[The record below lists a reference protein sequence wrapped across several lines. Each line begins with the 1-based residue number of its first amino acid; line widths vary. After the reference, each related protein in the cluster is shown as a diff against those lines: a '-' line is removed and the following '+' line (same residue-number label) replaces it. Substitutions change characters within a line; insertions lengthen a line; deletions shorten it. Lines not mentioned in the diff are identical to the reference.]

1 MNNVYTL
8 RFPVGEFHY
17 AESYTAEE
25 TRSHI
30 DDIAA
35 LPAELNDIVGNLN
48 DEELER
54 TYRTNSW
61 TIRQV
66 IHHIADSHVNAYIRV
81 KSALTEDVPI
91 IRPYDQDGWAALPDS
106 NVPVAYSLAII
117 EGIHTRLAVLLA
129 SLDERQLALR
139 FYHPENK
146 RLITLAQTCAAYSWH
161 GKHHLGHITLALNK
175 VTTEG

>member
-1 MNNVYTL
+1 MDNDYAL

-17 AESYTAEE
+17 ADHYTAEE

-30 DDIAA
+30 ADIAA
-35 LPAELNDIVGNLN
+35 LPVELNDIAGDLN
-48 DEELER
+48 DEELDR
-54 TYRTNSW
+54 TYRTESW
-61 TIRQV
+61 TIRQI

-91 IRPYDQDGWAALPDS
+91 IRPYDQDAWATLPDS

-129 SLDERQLALR
+129 SLDETQLALR

-161 GKHHLGHITLALNK
+161 GKHHIAHIALALREK
-175 VTTEG
+175 